1 MNKSKQS
8 WTGIN
13 KNEQG
18 WTGMDKNEQ
27 EQTREDKNCSKKCWE
42 EILPGSSILK
52 TYCKAEAV
60 FSSGLLHMLL
70 LLAREVLQQELSR
83 EDKNWQEYTQMDKNG
98 RKWTKM
104 HKNWRK
110 WKK

>member
-8 WTGIN
+8 
-13 KNEQG
+13 

>member
-1 MNKSKQS
+1 MNKDEQE
-8 WTGIN
+8 WTRMN
-13 KNEQG
+13 KN
-18 WTGMDKNEQ
+18 KQ
-27 EQTREDKNCSKKCWE
+27 EKTRIAVKKCWE